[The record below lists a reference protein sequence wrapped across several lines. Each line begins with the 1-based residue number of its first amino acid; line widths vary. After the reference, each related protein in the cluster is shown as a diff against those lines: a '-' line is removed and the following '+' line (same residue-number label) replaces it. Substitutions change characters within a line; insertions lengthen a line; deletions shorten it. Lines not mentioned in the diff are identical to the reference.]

1 MAQPGPNRFLLRS
14 LALLLAVVLVGCVPT
29 QQEIGA
35 AIMAMNK
42 AFQADYEAMLA
53 KNGVR
58 SYKVRTLD
66 AFVALHAA
74 FGKLGMG
81 IVDQDPELG
90 TLSAIAAAPRPLDAN
105 EWRQAAAVDLP
116 RIRQIARP
124 FVGAIAAETI
134 KFEPEGL
141 DIVINATL
149 LDINGATEVSMT
161 ARMRQVAPPPSN
173 LPRREYPPPTAANL
187 ALGKIWLRFEQE
199 LRLARK
205 IP

>member
-1 MAQPGPNRFLLRS
+1 M
-14 LALLLAVVLVGCVPT
+14 ALLLAVVLSGCAPT
-29 QQEIGA
+29 QQEIGS
-35 AIMAMNK
+35 AITAMNQ

-53 KNGVR
+53 RNGVR
-58 SYKVRTLD
+58 SYKVRSLD

-81 IVDQDPELG
+81 IVDQDAQLG
-90 TLSAIAAAPRPLDAN
+90 TLSASAPAPRPLDAN

-124 FVGAIAAETI
+124 YIGAVAAETI

-149 LDINGATEVSMT
+149 LTVNDSTEISVT
-161 ARMRQVAPPPSN
+161 TRMRQVAPPASN
-173 LPRREYPPPTAANL
+173 LPRREYPPPTAVNM
-187 ALGKIWLRFEQE
+187 ALDKIWRQFEQE
-199 LRLARK
+199 LRLAGK

>member
-1 MAQPGPNRFLLRS
+1 M
-14 LALLLAVVLVGCVPT
+14 ALLLAAGLAGCAPT
-29 QQEIGA
+29 QQEIGS
-35 AIMAMNK
+35 AITAMNQ
-42 AFQADYEAMLA
+42 AFQTDYEAMLA

-58 SYKVRTLD
+58 SYKVRPLD
-66 AFVALHAA
+66 AFVALHAT

-81 IVDQDPELG
+81 IVDQDAQLG
-90 TLSAIAAAPRPLDAN
+90 TLSASAPAPRPLNAN

-124 FVGAIAAETI
+124 YIGVIAAELI

-149 LDINGATEVSMT
+149 LSVNDSTEIAVT
-161 ARMRQVAPPPSN
+161 TRMRQVAPPPSN
-173 LPRREYPPPTAANL
+173 LPRREYPPPTAVNM
-187 ALGKIWLRFEQE
+187 ALDKIWLQFEQE

>member
-1 MAQPGPNRFLLRS
+1 MT
-14 LALLLAVVLVGCVPT
+14 VLVIVASAGCTPT
-29 QQEIGA
+29 QQEIGS
-35 AIMAMNK
+35 AINAMNK

-53 KNGVR
+53 NKGVR
-58 SYKVRTLD
+58 SYKVRSMD

-74 FGKLGMG
+74 MGKLGMG
-81 IVDQDPELG
+81 IVDQDAELG
-90 TLSAIAAAPRPLDAN
+90 TLNASAPAPRPLNAQ
-105 EWRQAAAVDLP
+105 EWQQAAAVDLP

-124 FVGAIAAETI
+124 YIGAVAAETI
-134 KFEPEGL
+134 KFEPQGL

-149 LDINGATEVSMT
+149 LRVDDATEISLT

-173 LPRREYPPPTAANL
+173 LPRREYPPPTAVNM
-187 ALGKIWLRFEQE
+187 ALDKIWLQFEQE